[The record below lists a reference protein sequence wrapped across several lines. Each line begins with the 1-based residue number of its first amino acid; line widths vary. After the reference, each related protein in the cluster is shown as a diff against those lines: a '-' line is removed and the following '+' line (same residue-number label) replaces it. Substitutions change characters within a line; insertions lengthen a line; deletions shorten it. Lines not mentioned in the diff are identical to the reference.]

1 MIGDPRLPFRPMS
14 DHPAMDCDQLVEL
27 VTDYL
32 DGVLDP
38 AAVAAVDA
46 HLSECD
52 GCEAYLQQIRD
63 TAVLVGRV
71 TSEHLS
77 ESTRAGLLAA
87 FRDLHRTSR

>member
-1 MIGDPRLPFRPMS
+1 MTSDPQLPSPVMS
-14 DHPAMDCDQLVEL
+14 DDPAMDCDQLVEL

-32 DGVLDP
+32 DGALDP
-38 AAVAAVDA
+38 AVTAAFEA

-52 GCEAYLQQIRD
+52 GCEVYLQQIRD
-63 TAVLVGRV
+63 TSALVGRV

-77 ESTRAGLLAA
+77 ESTLAGLLAA